1 MNQNQLKGS
10 TKEAAGKL
18 QRKLGELMGNTKQR
32 IKGARKQAEG
42 KAQKAVGNV
51 EQDFDD
57 MRDKRSA
64 REHS

>member
-18 QRKLGELMGNTKQR
+18 QRKLGELMGSTKHQ

-51 EQDFDD
+51 EQDVDD
-57 MRDKRSA
+57 MRDKSA
-64 REHS
+64 GEHS